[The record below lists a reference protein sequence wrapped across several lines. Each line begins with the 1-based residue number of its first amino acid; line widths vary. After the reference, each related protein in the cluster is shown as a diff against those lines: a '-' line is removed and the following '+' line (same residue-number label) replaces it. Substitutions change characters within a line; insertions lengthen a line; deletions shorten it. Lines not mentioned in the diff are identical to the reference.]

1 VNMSEEARSRRA
13 SALEEKKRR
22 LEELKARRAAAVA
35 SSTTRAPSIPEVG
48 LDEYIDGLLSTK
60 ISVADEVA
68 PEQQQ
73 QEADSSSQIL
83 TDAETKP
90 QEQPIANVISIPQ
103 PEAKVH
109 VETFS
114 VATQT
119 EDEELLPETLASSQR
134 GDEGEG
140 SRTGA
145 QDSMVETSTPQE
157 EVANAVEES
166 AQPKLIFLS
175 KEERE
180 KAISSD
186 SFSSFFTTA
195 TKKVERLLGAPIL
208 ADLLVDVNYAGTA
221 EQLDD
226 NDQNKVIKNKWL
238 ATGAHARIMLECP
251 LWTKTRT
258 IHDIYWS
265 PIHKELVLAAY
276 DAPRSSTENISNINS
291 NASVT
296 TNELLA
302 TLNQYTSSP
311 TDTLAS
317 RSYEHHAEG
326 IAVLWSLAMP
336 NRPEHVLIANSPVLS
351 ARFHPTEP
359 PLIIGGCYSGQ
370 IMLWDIRAGRL
381 PVQKST
387 LSIATTDNK
396 SVSTW
401 KGHAHPICS
410 LEVAEGGSGLVSAST
425 DGKINFWSLSNLRDP
440 AEFYM
445 LDGNVSCLAV
455 VPESNSILCGDE
467 SGGMHSIIV
476 PQSAVGSTPT
486 VAGGATNT
494 SRAALATKSSSSTS
508 SSRRV
513 ARKLDVS
520 GTTATGCS
528 SHFGMVTSIS
538 TKSIPTTNASA
549 SFHKFMSRGFLRG
562 SAGLVLTSGVDWT
575 CKLWAPAYQDRPLLS
590 FTSSSYDYMCDV
602 QWNPVNP
609 TVFAAASSNG
619 VLDFWNLAHSLD
631 EPISGST
638 GISVSDPKTQAVN
651 KLKWSYDG
659 RRLGIAISDQLHV
672 LGVSED
678 VFRGKA
684 EDEARMMHH
693 LEARGYLES
702 QF

>member
-1 VNMSEEARSRRA
+1 MSEEARSRRA

-22 LEELKARRAAAVA
+22 LEELKARRAATVA
-35 SSTTRAPSIPEVG
+35 SSATRAPSIPEVG

-60 ISVADEVA
+60 ISVADEAV

-73 QEADSSSQIL
+73 QVADSSSQIL

-90 QEQPIANVISIPQ
+90 QEQPIATNVISIPQ
-103 PEAKVH
+103 PESKVH

-119 EDEELLPETLASSQR
+119 EDEESLPEPLDSSQR

-140 SRTGA
+140 GKKGA
-145 QDSMVETSTPQE
+145 QESMVETSAPHE
-157 EVANAVEES
+157 DVANAVEES
-166 AQPKLIFLS
+166 AQPTLIVLS

-226 NDQNKVIKNKWL
+226 NENKVIKNKWL

-265 PIHKELVLAAY
+265 PIHKELILAAY
-276 DAPRSSTENISNINS
+276 DAPRSTTENISNINS
-291 NASVT
+291 NAAVT

-302 TLNQYTSSP
+302 TMNQYTSSP
-311 TDTLAS
+311 TDTLES
-317 RSYEHHAEG
+317 RNYEHHAEG

-336 NRPEHVLIANSPVLS
+336 NRPEHVLITNSPVLS

-401 KGHAHPICS
+401 KGHAHPVCS
-410 LEVAEGGSGLVSAST
+410 LEVAEGGV
-425 DGKINFWSLSNLRDP
+425 SNL
-440 AEFYM
+440 
-445 LDGNVSCLAV
+445 
-455 VPESNSILCGDE
+455 
-467 SGGMHSIIV
+467 
-476 PQSAVGSTPT
+476 GS
-486 VAGGATNT
+486 
-494 SRAALATKSSSSTS
+494 
-508 SSRRV
+508 
-513 ARKLDVS
+513 
-520 GTTATGCS
+520 
-528 SHFGMVTSIS
+528 
-538 TKSIPTTNASA
+538 
-549 SFHKFMSRGFLRG
+549 
-562 SAGLVLTSGVDWT
+562 
-575 CKLWAPAYQDRPLLS
+575 Y
-590 FTSSSYDYMCDV
+590 
-602 QWNPVNP
+602 
-609 TVFAAASSNG
+609 
-619 VLDFWNLAHSLD
+619 
-631 EPISGST
+631 
-638 GISVSDPKTQAVN
+638 
-651 KLKWSYDG
+651 
-659 RRLGIAISDQLHV
+659 
-672 LGVSED
+672 
-678 VFRGKA
+678 
-684 EDEARMMHH
+684 
-693 LEARGYLES
+693 
-702 QF
+702 